1 MIVLQMLEPLL
12 GFVGEL
18 ICHFFADRVAEEA
31 VESWYRDRHSSDL

>member
-18 ICHFFADRVAEEA
+18 ICHFFHARVAEEA
-31 VESWYRDRHSSDL
+31 VESWYLDRHSSDL